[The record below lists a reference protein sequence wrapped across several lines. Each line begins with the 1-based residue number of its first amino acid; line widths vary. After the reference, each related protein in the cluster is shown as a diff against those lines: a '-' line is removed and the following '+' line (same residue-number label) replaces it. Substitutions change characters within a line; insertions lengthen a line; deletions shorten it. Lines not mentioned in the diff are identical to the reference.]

1 MIYHI
6 TTTSRWTELASHTD
20 FSPEAYAH
28 EKFIHCCEYHQLQGV
43 LERYF
48 KGASSLLLLCLDET
62 KLKAPVRYEPAT
74 NQELFAHVYGTIN
87 KDAIV
92 EIRPIQP
99 YR

>member
-6 TTTSRWTELASHTD
+6 TTTSRWTELTPHPD
-20 FSPEAYAH
+20 FAPEAYAI
-28 EKFIHCCEYHQLQGV
+28 EKFIHCCEDHQIQGV

-48 KGASSLLLLCLDET
+48 KGASSLLLICLDET

-74 NQELFAHVYGTIN
+74 NQELFPHIYGMIN

-92 EIRPIQP
+92 DIRPV
-99 YR
+99 